1 MITRALAIGLLVSVA
16 TPALAANS
24 APQPVP
30 FVDTIPAAVDQPYP
44 GVIKLRVDAT
54 DLDRAIMRV
63 EETIPVTGAGPLVL
77 MMPKWLPGNHS
88 PRGPIDKLAG
98 LVIKA
103 NDKTLSWLR
112 DPVDVF
118 AFHVDVPAGVN
129 ALDVS
134 FQFLSPNAEDQGRI
148 VMTQEMLNIQWEAVS
163 LYPAGYFTRAIQI
176 SPTVTFP
183 KGFKPATALRHT
195 GAQGGSGSGDT
206 VTYQTVNYE
215 VLVDSP
221 IYAGKFFRADDLGQG
236 VTLNTIADD
245 PKYLAA
251 TTAQI
256 QLHRN
261 LVTQAVKLFGARHF
275 DHYDFLFSLS
285 DRMGGNGLEHHRSS
299 ENGVDPEY
307 FTEWNASLPD
317 HNLLPHEFV
326 HSWNGKFRRG
336 ADLWT
341 PDFRTPMRD
350 SLLWVYEGQTQF
362 WGYVLEARS
371 GLASK
376 QDMLDALA
384 SIAAGLDVRKARE
397 WRSLDDTT
405 NDPIISSRRP
415 KGWVSWQRSE
425 DYYNEG
431 LLIWVEADAI
441 IRQGTKGSKGLDDF
455 AKTFFGLTDGDYGE
469 VTYTIDDVA
478 KTLNGVMP
486 YDWAGFLKE
495 RLTGKAAGAPLGG
508 FERSGYKLTYAETP
522 TNFTKTAMKAN
533 KYLDLSYSLGL
544 NVGKEAK
551 INALVWEGPAYKAG
565 LTVGQTI
572 VAVNGVAYTDDAMKA
587 AVTAAK
593 GGSAPIRL
601 TVKAGTRVRDVAISW
616 NEGLRYPQLTKT
628 GTGETPLDK
637 LLAAR

>member
-1 MITRALAIGLLVSVA
+1 MFTRVLAAALLVSTAV
-16 TPALAANS
+16 PALAANS
-24 APQPVP
+24 APQPVA

-44 GVIKLRVDAT
+44 GVIKLKVDAT

-63 EETIPVTGAGPLVL
+63 EETIPVAGAGPMVL

-98 LVIKA
+98 LVIRA
-103 NDKTLSWLR
+103 GGKTLTWRR

-118 AFHVDVPAGVN
+118 AFHVDVPSGVR

-148 VMTQEMLNIQWEAVS
+148 VMTHEMLNIQWEAVS
-163 LYPAGYFTRAIQI
+163 LYPAGYFTRQIPIQA
-176 SPTVTFP
+176 TVVYP
-183 KGFKPATALRHT
+183 PGFRPATALRKSG
-195 GAQGGSGSGDT
+195 GAGDT
-206 VTYQTVNYE
+206 VTYQATNYE
-215 VLVDSP
+215 ILVDSP
-221 IYAGKFFRADDLGQG
+221 VYAGKYFRADDLGQG

-251 TTAQI
+251 TPQQI
-256 QLHRN
+256 ALHRN

-285 DRMGGNGLEHHRSS
+285 DRMGENGLEHHRSS
-299 ENGVDPEY
+299 ENGVDPAY
-307 FTEWNASLPD
+307 FTDWNASLPD
-317 HNLLPHEFV
+317 HNLLPHEFT

-350 SLLWVYEGQTQF
+350 SLLWMYEGQTQF

-376 QDMLDALA
+376 QDMLDAMA
-384 SIAAGLDVRKARE
+384 SIAAGLDVRKART

-405 NDPIISSRRP
+405 NDPVISSRRP

-431 LLIWVEADAI
+431 LLIWIEADAI
-441 IRQGTKGSKGLDDF
+441 IRRGTKSARGLDDF
-455 AKTFFGLTDGDYGE
+455 ARAFFGLTDGDYGE

-478 KTLNGVMP
+478 ATLNGVMP

-495 RLTGKAAGAPLGG
+495 RLTGKADHAPLGG
-508 FERSGYKLTYAETP
+508 FERSGYRLSYTDTP
-522 TNFTKTAMKAN
+522 TNFTRAGMKAN
-533 KYLDLSYSLGL
+533 KYLDLTYSLGL
-544 NVGKEAK
+544 NVGKEAR
-551 INALVWEGPAYKAG
+551 INALIWDGPAYKAG

-572 VAVNGVAYTDDAMKA
+572 VAVNGVAYTDDAMTA

-593 GGSAPIRL
+593 GGSTPIRL
-601 TVKAGTRVRDVAISW
+601 TVKAGTRVRDVAVLW
-616 NEGLRYPQLTKT
+616 NEGLRYPRFIKT

-637 LLAAR
+637 LLAPK

>member
-1 MITRALAIGLLVSVA
+1 MKSHVLLVALLASVA

-30 FVDTIPAAVDQPYP
+30 FIDTIPAAVDKPYP
-44 GVIKLRVDAT
+44 GTIRLKVDAT

-63 EETIPVTGAGPLVL
+63 EEQIPVAGAGPLVL
-77 MMPKWLPGNHS
+77 LMPKWLPGNHS

-103 NDKTLSWLR
+103 GGKTLTWTR
-112 DPVDVF
+112 DTVDVF
-118 AFHVDVPAGVN
+118 AFHVDVPAGVKT
-129 ALDVS
+129 LDVS
-134 FQFLSPNAEDQGRI
+134 FQYLTPNAEDQGRI
-148 VMTQEMLNIQWEAVS
+148 VMTQEMLNIQWEGVS
-163 LYPAGYFTRAIQI
+163 LYPAGYFTRQI
-176 SPTVTFP
+176 PISATVTYP
-183 KGFKPATALRHT
+183 KGWKAATALRAASSS
-195 GAQGGSGSGDT
+195 GAT
-206 VTYQTVNYE
+206 TTYETTNYE

-221 IYAGKFFRADDLGQG
+221 IYAGKYFRADDLGQG
-236 VTLNTIADD
+236 VTLNTVADD
-245 PKYLAA
+245 PKFLAA
-251 TTAQI
+251 TPAQI

-299 ENGVDPEY
+299 ENGVDPAY
-307 FTEWNASLPD
+307 FTEWNDSLLD
-317 HNLLPHEFV
+317 HNLLPHEFT

-384 SIAAGLDVRKARE
+384 SIAAGLDIRKGRT

-405 NDPIISSRRP
+405 NDPVIANRRP
-415 KGWVSWQRSE
+415 KGWTSWQRAE

-431 LLIWVEADAI
+431 LLVWVEADAI
-441 IRQGTKGSKGLDDF
+441 IRQGTKGTKGLDDF
-455 AKTFFGLTDGDYGE
+455 ARAFFGMTDGDFGE

-478 KTLNGVMP
+478 ATLNGVMP
-486 YDWAGFLKE
+486 YDWANFLKT
-495 RLTGKAAGAPLGG
+495 RLTEKSDHAPLGG
-508 FERSGYKLTYAETP
+508 FERSGYKLTYTDTP
-522 TNFTKTAMKAN
+522 TNFTKTGMKAN
-533 KYLDLSYSLGL
+533 KYLDLTYSLGL

-551 INALVWEGPAYKAG
+551 INGLIWEGPAYNAG

-572 VAVNGVAYTDDAMKA
+572 VAVNGTAYTDDAMTA

-593 GGSAPIRL
+593 GSSAPIRL
-601 TVKAGTRVRDVAISW
+601 TVKAGTRVRDVAVSW
-616 NEGLRYPQLTKT
+616 NQGLRYPRFVKT
-628 GTGETPLDK
+628 GTGDTPLDK
-637 LLAAR
+637 LLAPK

>member
-1 MITRALAIGLLVSVA
+1 MISRAFAIGLLVSVA

-24 APQPVP
+24 APQPAP

-44 GVIKLRVDAT
+44 GVIKLKVDAT

-63 EETIPVTGAGPLVL
+63 EETIPVANAGPLVL

-103 NDKTLSWLR
+103 NGKTLTWLR

-118 AFHVDVPAGVN
+118 AFHVDVPAGVK

-134 FQFLSPNAEDQGRI
+134 FQFLSPNDGDQGRI
-148 VMTQEMLNIQWEAVS
+148 VMTQEMMNIQWEAVS
-163 LYPAGYFTRAIQI
+163 LYPAGYFTRQIQI
-176 SPTVTFP
+176 SPTVIFP
-183 KGFKPATALRHT
+183 KGFKPATALRK
-195 GAQGGSGSGDT
+195 AGGQESKSGDT

-221 IYAGKFFRADDLGQG
+221 IYAGKYFRADDLGQG
-236 VTLNTIADD
+236 VTLNTIADE

-285 DRMGGNGLEHHRSS
+285 DRMGTNGLEHHRSS

-307 FTEWNASLPD
+307 FTDWNASLPD

-341 PDFRTPMRD
+341 PDFRTPMRN
-350 SLLWVYEGQTQF
+350 SMLWVYEGQTQF

-405 NDPIISSRRP
+405 NDPVISSRRP

-441 IRQGTKGSKGLDDF
+441 IRQGTKGAKGLDDF
-455 AKTFFGLTDGDYGE
+455 AKAFFGINDGDYGE

-508 FERSGYKLTYAETP
+508 FERSGYKLTYTDKP
-522 TNFTKTAMKAN
+522 TNFTKTVMKAN

-551 INALVWEGPAYKAG
+551 INALIWEGPAYKAG

-572 VAVNGVAYTDDAMKA
+572 VAVNGIAYTDDAMKA
-587 AVTAAK
+587 AVTEAK

-601 TVKAGTRVRDVAISW
+601 TVKAGTRVRDVAVLW
-616 NEGLRYPQLTKT
+616 NGGLRYPNFTKT

-637 LLAAR
+637 LLAPK

>member
-1 MITRALAIGLLVSVA
+1 
-16 TPALAANS
+16 
-24 APQPVP
+24 
-30 FVDTIPAAVDQPYP
+30 
-44 GVIKLRVDAT
+44 
-54 DLDRAIMRV
+54 
-63 EETIPVTGAGPLVL
+63 
-77 MMPKWLPGNHS
+77 MPKWLPGNHS

-103 NDKTLSWLR
+103 GGKTLTWLR

-118 AFHVDVPAGVN
+118 AFHVDVPAGVRS
-129 ALDVS
+129 LDVS
-134 FQFLSPNAEDQGRI
+134 FQYLTPNAEDQGRI
-148 VMTQEMLNIQWEAVS
+148 VMTQEMLNIQWEGVS
-163 LYPAGYFTRAIQI
+163 LYPAGYFTRQI
-176 SPTVTFP
+176 PISATVTYP
-183 KGFKPATALRHT
+183 KGWKAATALRKV
-195 GAQGGSGSGDT
+195 SGTGDT
-206 VTYQTVNYE
+206 VTYETTNYE

-221 IYAGKFFRADDLGQG
+221 IYAGKYFRSDDLGQG
-236 VTLNTIADD
+236 VVLNTVADD

-251 TTAQI
+251 TPQQI
-256 QLHRN
+256 ALHRN

-299 ENGVDPEY
+299 ENGVDPNY
-307 FTEWNASLPD
+307 FTEWNDSLLS
-317 HNLLPHEFV
+317 HNLLPHEFT

-341 PDFRTPMRD
+341 PDFRTPMRN

-376 QDMLDALA
+376 QDVLDGLA
-384 SIAAGLDVRKARE
+384 SIAAGLDMRKARS

-405 NDPIISSRRP
+405 NDPVISARRP

-441 IRQGTKGSKGLDDF
+441 IRQGTKGAKGLDDF
-455 AKTFFGLTDGDYGE
+455 AAKFFGMTDGDYGE
-469 VTYTIDDVA
+469 VTYNFDDVVA
-478 KTLNGVMP
+478 TLNGVMP

-508 FERSGYKLTYAETP
+508 FERSGYKLTYTDTP
-522 TNFTKTAMKAN
+522 TNFVKTGMKAR
-533 KYLDLSYSLGL
+533 KYLDLSYSLGID
-544 NVGKEAK
+544 VGKEAK
-551 INALVWEGPAYKAG
+551 ITSVAWEGPAYKAG

-572 VAVNGVAYTDDAMKA
+572 IAVNGVTYTDDAMKA

-593 GGSAPIRL
+593 GGSTPVRL
-601 TVKAGTRVRDVAISW
+601 TVKSGARVRDVAVLW
-616 NEGLRYPQLTKT
+616 TEGLRYPRFIKT
-628 GTGETPLDK
+628 GTGDTPLDK
-637 LLAAR
+637 LLASK